1 MGFKSL
7 VPSKR
12 ANGAIMSQT
21 AVQER
26 KVELSSNELENIISG
41 AMKKIG
47 AKLENA
53 ICRYL
58 PAKNGGYIHHF
69 TFRKLK
75 KNEPSQLSDL
85 LNRYILNPES
95 PITVNPKRRAARGSR
110 KRKDAYVVPKQEF
123 DQILQMARSSGN
135 TDLIRKLMRPR
146 DLKTAQKE
154 LIAVIR
160 RGIVDHELW
169 NSFVEAAAQANRQ

>member
-1 MGFKSL
+1 MLATQEHK
-7 VPSKR
+7 
-12 ANGAIMSQT
+12 MS
-21 AVQER
+21 
-26 KVELSSNELENIISG
+26 LSSKELDEAISH

-47 AKLENA
+47 AKQENA

-75 KNEPSQLSDL
+75 KNEPLQLSEL
-85 LNRYILNPES
+85 LKRYILNSDS

-110 KRKDAYVVPKQEF
+110 KRKDAYLVAKSEF
-123 DQILQMARSSGN
+123 DQILQLARTTGN
-135 TDLIRKLMRPR
+135 SELIRKLMRPR

-154 LIAVIR
+154 LIAAVKR
-160 RGIVDHELW
+160 SIVDHELW
-169 NSFVEAAAQANRQ
+169 NSFVEAAAQAQAKA